1 MAAVLVVGAA
11 PGAPWGTMAETVPC
25 GTPMLSRIVGGS
37 ASRSG
42 QWPWQ
47 SSVSFQGRHVC
58 GGALIAPRW
67 LLSAAHCFP
76 PENPLWEYRVTLGA
90 VQLLSPPPDAQVL
103 RVLRVLPHPSYRP
116 DGGGGGGPGGGDLA
130 LVLLDPPV
138 TPTRTVRPI
147 CLPPQGLKFPP
158 GTNCTVTGWGDVRS
172 DAPLPPPKS
181 LQQLPVP
188 LIGRR
193 RCRCLY
199 DRPGRGGD
207 SDSDSE
213 TPAGDTL
220 CAGYGR
226 GGRDACQG
234 DSGGPLSCLVGDTW
248 LLAGIVSWGEAC
260 GLPGRPG
267 VYTRTAAH
275 TSWITTIVPEAPP
288 PCSPSSRSDRATIS
302 AYKAR
307 VNSPQRPEPLTPAW
321 ARPLSPLQLWVPTS
335 HHGHHHGAAALPDSN
350 LGGHRRP
357 PAAALDA
364 PPAPQA
370 RGQQL

>member
-275 TSWITTIVPEAPP
+275 TSWITTIVPEAPL
-288 PCSPSSRSDRATIS
+288 RH
-302 AYKAR
+302 
-307 VNSPQRPEPLTPAW
+307 PEIEAGPEDEDDG
-321 ARPLSPLQLWVPTS
+321 RDK
-335 HHGHHHGAAALPDSN
+335 GN
-350 LGGHRRP
+350 RK
-357 PAAALDA
+357 
-364 PPAPQA
+364 
-370 RGQQL
+370 